1 MVCDNLKAGVTKAS
15 RYEPGVNRTYQ
26 DLATHYGFAILPTRV
41 RKPRDK
47 AKVEV
52 AVQIVQRFVLARL
65 RNRRFFSLANLNIAI
80 HECVADLNAKIMR
93 KLGKS
98 RRELLETIERP
109 ALKALPTEPYRYAE
123 WRRARVA
130 PDYHVEI
137 AGHFYSVPSRLIREV
152 VEARITDTT
161 IEIFYRGTRVA
172 SHAFSPVRNRH
183 TTIPEHMPSAH
194 RRYAEWTP
202 ARLMREAEKIGPATL
217 ALFEA
222 IMRAK
227 PHPEQGFRACL
238 GILRLAKGYG
248 VERLDAAC
256 RRGNDIGARSY
267 GSIASILKHGLD
279 RAYREGQP
287 PEGPPIRHGNIRG
300 RGYYH

>member
-1 MVCDNLKAGVTKAS
+1 
-15 RYEPGVNRTYQ
+15 
-26 DLATHYGFAILPTRV
+26 
-41 RKPRDK
+41 
-47 AKVEV
+47 
-52 AVQIVQRFVLARL
+52 
-65 RNRRFFSLANLNIAI
+65 
-80 HECVADLNAKIMR
+80 MR

-98 RRELLETIERP
+98 RRELWRRSSGRRSKRCQLN
-109 ALKALPTEPYRYAE
+109 YRYAE

-238 GILRLAKGYG
+238 GILWLAKGYG

-256 RRGNDIGARSY
+256 RRGTRSALAATAP
-267 GSIASILKHGLD
+267 SPRSLSMASTG
-279 RAYREGQP
+279 RGEGQP

>member
-1 MVCDNLKAGVTKAS
+1 
-15 RYEPGVNRTYQ
+15 
-26 DLATHYGFAILPTRV
+26 
-41 RKPRDK
+41 
-47 AKVEV
+47 
-52 AVQIVQRFVLARL
+52 
-65 RNRRFFSLANLNIAI
+65 
-80 HECVADLNAKIMR
+80 MR

-109 ALKALPTEPYRYAE
+109 ALKALPAEPYRYAE

-152 VEARITDTT
+152 VEARVTDTT

-256 RRGNDIGARSY
+256 RRGNDIGARS
-267 GSIASILKHGLD
+267 SAFHRLD
-279 RAYREGQP
+279 PQAWPRPALP
-287 PEGPPIRHGNIRG
+287 RG
-300 RGYYH
+300 AATGRPADPARQHPRPWLLPLRTGENDADPSHP

>member
-1 MVCDNLKAGVTKAS
+1 MPSGSA
-15 RYEPGVNRTYQ
+15 
-26 DLATHYGFAILPTRV
+26 
-41 RKPRDK
+41 
-47 AKVEV
+47 
-52 AVQIVQRFVLARL
+52 
-65 RNRRFFSLANLNIAI
+65 
-80 HECVADLNAKIMR
+80 
-93 KLGKS
+93 
-98 RRELLETIERP
+98 
-109 ALKALPTEPYRYAE
+109 
-123 WRRARVA
+123 ARVA

-152 VEARITDTT
+152 VEARITDTSV
-161 IEIFYRGTRVA
+161 EVFHRGTRVA
-172 SHAFSPVRNRH
+172 SHAFSAVRNRH

-287 PEGPPIRHGNIRG
+287 PEGPLTPIRHGNIRG